1 MVGQVCFAPGP
12 WQATQTMAD
21 IFGAMIKGL
30 RRLIGSWFDPEA
42 CGRSFLQGV
51 YFSVD
56 LWSLFI

>member
-1 MVGQVCFAPGP
+1 
-12 WQATQTMAD
+12 MAD